1 MIPIDTLAPD
11 RPLAM
16 PVPVVAWLVAA
27 IMIVAL
33 LAMLQGQFSVVHEFV
48 HDARHFTGVPCH

>member
-1 MIPIDTLAPD
+1 
-11 RPLAM
+11 M
-16 PVPVVAWLVAA
+16 PMPVVAWLVAA
-27 IMIVAL
+27 IVIVAL